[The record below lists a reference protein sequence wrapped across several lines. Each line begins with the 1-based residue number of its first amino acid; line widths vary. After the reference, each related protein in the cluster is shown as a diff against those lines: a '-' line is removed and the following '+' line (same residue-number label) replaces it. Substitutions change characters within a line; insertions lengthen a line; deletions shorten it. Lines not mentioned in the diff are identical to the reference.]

1 MRLVVQELACE
12 RGGRLLFQGLSFALS
27 PGEALRISG
36 PNGAGKTSLLRLIA
50 GLIPP
55 AAGRAALE
63 GLDGPLG
70 EAAHFFS
77 HHDAVK
83 GTLTVA
89 ENLGFWRAVLGGG
102 GAAIESALA
111 VLGLGDLSG
120 LPARVLS
127 AGQRR
132 RLALARLLV
141 VPRPLWLLDEP
152 AANLDAAGQATL
164 ARLINDHLTSGGI
177 AAVAAHGAPE
187 FSAVREIR
195 LGGGTP

>member
-1 MRLVVQELACE
+1 MRLVVQDLACE
-12 RGGRLLFQGLSFALS
+12 RGGRILFRGLSFALS

-50 GLIPP
+50 GLLP
-55 AAGRAALE
+55 AAAGSSALE
-63 GLDGPLG
+63 GADGPAG
-70 EAAHFFS
+70 EAAHFLG

-83 GTLTVA
+83 GALTVS

-102 GAAIESALA
+102 GAAVEAALA
-111 VLGLGDLSG
+111 ALGLGAVGG

-141 VPRPLWLLDEP
+141 APRPLWFLDEP
-152 AANLDAAGQATL
+152 AANLDAAGQETL
-164 ARLINDHLTSGGI
+164 MRLIRDHLAGGGI

-187 FSAVREIR
+187 FPAVREIR
-195 LGGGTP
+195 LGGSGA